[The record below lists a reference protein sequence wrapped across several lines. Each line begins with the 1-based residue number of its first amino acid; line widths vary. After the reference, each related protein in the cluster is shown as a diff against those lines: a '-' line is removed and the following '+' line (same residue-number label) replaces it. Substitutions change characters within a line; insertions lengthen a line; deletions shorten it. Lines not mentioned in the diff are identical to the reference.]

1 MKVYVVYKDIV
12 KIGDCTSND
21 ETLTSKNPYFIL
33 NNFSLID
40 ENTANAMLKLKNSIN
55 AKFKKFNGKE
65 LDEFRLE
72 TMDEE
77 DFNKIREEIE
87 KKHNFYIPVGSLD
100 NLVDYYVGEMGYNY
114 YDEMCYGEAKKEME
128 KKRKM
133 R

>member
-1 MKVYVVYKDIV
+1 MKVYVIYKDIV
-12 KIGDCTSND
+12 KIGDCASND

-77 DFNKIREEIE
+77 DINKIREEIK

-100 NLVDYYVGEMGYNY
+100 NLVDYYVEEMGYNY
-114 YDEMCYGEAKKEME
+114 YDEMCYEEAKKEME